1 SGLTPMVTDPDSEQ
15 VNPAQAPASP
25 NVRECRRRV
34 LVADDEVTIAD
45 TLRLIFTGE
54 SFQVRSVYG
63 GQAAVETALAWR
75 PDLFLTDVMMPDL
88 DGIEAA
94 IRIRQRYPACR
105 ILLFSG
111 NAVVHDLLAAAR
123 KRGYDFEALLKPIHP
138 RELIDHLRFALSQ
151 R

>member
-1 SGLTPMVTDPDSEQ
+1 MRNIRLHLAYDGTDYCGWQRQTNGTS
-15 VNPAQAPASP
+15 
-25 NVRECRRRV
+25 
-34 LVADDEVTIAD
+34 I
-45 TLRLIFTGE
+45 
-54 SFQVRSVYG
+54 
-63 GQAAVETALAWR
+63 QAAVETALAWR

-94 IRIRQRYPACR
+94 IRIRQRYSACR

>member
-1 SGLTPMVTDPDSEQ
+1 MVPDPDSEQ

-45 TLRLIFTGE
+45 TLRLILTGE
-54 SFQVRSVYG
+54 GFEVRSVYG
-63 GQAAVETALAWR
+63 GLAAVEPALAWR
-75 PDLFLTDVMMPDL
+75 PDLCLTDVMMPDL

-94 IRIRQRYPACR
+94 ICIRQRYPACR

>member
-1 SGLTPMVTDPDSEQ
+1 MPSDPDSEQ
-15 VNPAQAPASP
+15 VNVPHATSQD
-25 NVRECRRRV
+25 VRECRRRV
-34 LVADDEVTIAD
+34 LVADDETTIAD
-45 TLRLIFTGE
+45 TLRLILSGE
-54 SFQVRSVYG
+54 GFEVRSAYG
-63 GQAAVETALAWR
+63 GVAAVETALAWR

-123 KRGYDFEALLKPIHP
+123 KRGYDFETLLKPIHP
-138 RELIDHLRFALSQ
+138 TELIEHLRFTLAHP
-151 R
+151 